1 MSRFLQA
8 LLLSITAV
16 VLMLFTAACASTPD
30 AEPEMAEKEEMAAA
44 PTVKIGVLL
53 PFTGPLGEFGAAFQK
68 AAALAEE
75 HLAQGGYPVEIV
87 YGDTETNPTAAVGVA
102 RKLVDVDQV
111 HVVVGAA
118 ASSSSLAVA
127 ESVTIPK
134 GVPQISYAST
144 SPLLT
149 ILPAD
154 EGQDFLFRT
163 VPSDALQG
171 VVLAGVAV
179 EQGYKNVAIIYVN
192 NPYGQGLK
200 DNFQAAFEAA
210 GGTVSAAVPH
220 DEAVA
225 TTYVAELRKA
235 IEGEPEVL
243 LALSYAGHATIYL
256 REAIENDFITKF
268 LFVDGTRS
276 EQIIE
281 AVGAENLEG
290 MMGTA
295 PGSAE
300 TQSLELF
307 TADYQA
313 KYGELPPLPFMT
325 NVYDSIVIA
334 ALAGLAAEVSGEEV
348 TPAAVRDMLRAV
360 SNPDGDVAEA
370 GAAGVKAAIEALR
383 AGGSINYEGAAGAHD
398 FDASGDVVT
407 PIEVWRYAGGTI
419 ESVRTVEVTI
429 D

>member
-1 MSRFLQA
+1 MKLGVLACVLA
-8 LLLSITAV
+8 LLA
-16 VLMLFTAACASTPD
+16 AACATQPA
-30 AEPEMAEKEEMAAA
+30 AEPEMAEQEEMAAA

-53 PFTGPLGEFGAAFQK
+53 PFTGALAEFGAAFQK
-68 AAALAEE
+68 AADLAAD
-75 HLAQGGYPVEIV
+75 HLAAGGYPVEIV
-87 YGDTETNPTAAVGVA
+87 YGDTETNPTAAVEAA

-111 HVVVGAA
+111 HAVIGAA

-154 EGQDFLFRT
+154 EGQDFLYRT

-171 VVLAGVAV
+171 VVLAGVAA
-179 EQGYKNVAIIYVN
+179 EAGLTNVAILYVN

-220 DEAVA
+220 DEAEA
-225 TTYVAELRKA
+225 TTYVAELRRA

-256 REAIENDFITKF
+256 REAIENDFITQF
-268 LFVDGTRS
+268 LFVDGTKS
-276 EQIIE
+276 QAIIE

-290 MMGTA
+290 MLGTA
-295 PGSAE
+295 PGSAD
-300 TQSLELF
+300 TPSLALF

-313 KYGELPPLPFMT
+313 EYGELPPLPFMT

-334 ALAGLAAEVSGEEV
+334 ALAALAAEVSGAEV
-348 TPAAVRDMLRAV
+348 TPAAVRDMLRTVA
-360 SNPDGDVAEA
+360 NPDGDVAAA
-370 GAAGVKAAIEALR
+370 GADGVQAAIAAIR

-398 FDASGDVVT
+398 FD
-407 PIEVWRYAGGTI
+407 
-419 ESVRTVEVTI
+419 
-429 D
+429 

>member
-8 LLLSITAV
+8 LIIAITAV
-16 VLMLFTAACASTPD
+16 VLMLFTAACASTTD
-30 AEPEMAEKEEMAAA
+30 AEPEMAEKEEMAAT

-87 YGDTETNPTAAVGVA
+87 YGDTETNPTAAVGAA

-171 VVLAGVAV
+171 KVLAGVAV
-179 EQGYKNVAIIYVN
+179 EQGYNNVAIIYVN

-300 TQSLELF
+300 TQSLEFF

-334 ALAGLAAEVSGEEV
+334 ALAALAAEVSGAEV
-348 TPAAVRDMLRAV
+348 TPAAVRDMLRTV

-370 GAAGVKAAIEALR
+370 GRGRSK
-383 AGGSINYEGAAGAHD
+383 GSHRGAAGRRA
-398 FDASGDVVT
+398 ASTTKARQARTTSMRAVT
-407 PIEVWRYAGGTI
+407 WSPQLRSGAMPVAPSRVCALRR
-419 ESVRTVEVTI
+419 SR
-429 D
+429 

>member
-1 MSRFLQA
+1 MLRLLRTLTLYLSA
-8 LLLSITAV
+8 SVLLL
-16 VLMLFTAACASTPD
+16 AACATTPAAEPD
-30 AEPEMAEKEEMAAA
+30 AVEEEPAA
-44 PTVKIGVLL
+44 PVKIGVLL

-68 AAALAEE
+68 AADLAAD
-75 HLAQGGYPVEIV
+75 HLAAGGYAVEIV
-87 YGDTETNPTAAVGVA
+87 YGDTETNPTAAVEAA

-111 HVVVGAA
+111 HAVVGAA
-118 ASSSSLAVA
+118 ASSASLAVA
-127 ESVTIPK
+127 EAVTIPK

-163 VPSDALQG
+163 APSDALQG
-171 VVLAGVAV
+171 VVLAGVAI
-179 EQGYKNVAIIYVN
+179 EQGYTNVAILYVN

-220 DEAVA
+220 DEADA
-225 TTYVAELRKA
+225 PSYVAELRRA
-235 IEGEPEVL
+235 IEGEPQAL

-256 REAIENDFITKF
+256 REAIENDFIKTF
-268 LFVDGTRS
+268 LFVDGTKS
-276 EQIIE
+276 QEIIE

-290 MMGTA
+290 MLGTA
-295 PGSAE
+295 PGSAD
-300 TQSLELF
+300 TPSLALF

-334 ALAGLAAEVSGEEV
+334 ALAALAVEVSGAEV
-348 TPAAVRDMLRAV
+348 TPAAVRDMLRTVA
-360 SNPDGDVAEA
+360 NPGGDAAAA
-370 GAAGVKAAIEALR
+370 GADGVKAAIAAIR
-383 AGGSINYEGAAGAHD
+383 AGNSINYEGAAGAHD
-398 FDASGDVVT
+398 FDANGDVAT
-407 PIEVWRYAGGTI
+407 PIEVWKYAGGGI
-419 ESVRTVEVTI
+419 ESVRMEEVTV

>member
-1 MSRFLQA
+1 MSRFLQV
-8 LLLSITAV
+8 LILSITAV

-30 AEPEMAEKEEMAAA
+30 AEPEATEKEEMAAA

-68 AAALAEE
+68 AAALAGE

-87 YGDTETNPTAAVGVA
+87 YGDTETNPTAAVGAA

-300 TQSLELF
+300 TQSLEF
-307 TADYQA
+307 FKADYQA

-334 ALAGLAAEVSGEEV
+334 ALAALAAEVSGEEV
-348 TPAAVRDMLRAV
+348 TPAAVRDMLRTV

-419 ESVRTVEVTI
+419 ESVRTEEVTLE
-429 D
+429 

>member
-8 LLLSITAV
+8 LILSITAV

-30 AEPEMAEKEEMAAA
+30 AEPEATEKEEMAAA

-68 AAALAEE
+68 AAALAGE
-75 HLAQGGYPVEIV
+75 HLAQGGYPVEIL
-87 YGDTETNPTAAVGVA
+87 YGDTETNPTAAVGAA

-111 HVVVGAA
+111 HVVIGAA

-179 EQGYKNVAIIYVN
+179 EQGYNNVAIIYVN

-200 DNFQAAFEAA
+200 DNFQVAFEAA

-281 AVGAENLEG
+281 AVGAANLEG

-300 TQSLELF
+300 TQSLEFF

-334 ALAGLAAEVSGEEV
+334 ALAALAAEVSGEEV
-348 TPAAVRDMLRAV
+348 TPAVVRDMLRTV

-370 GAAGVKAAIEALR
+370 GAAGVKAAIDTLR

-419 ESVRTVEVTI
+419 ESVRTEEVTLE
-429 D
+429 

>member
-1 MSRFLQA
+1 MSRYVQA
-8 LLLSITAV
+8 LKLLLAAS
-16 VLMLFTAACASTPD
+16 LLLLAACAS
-30 AEPEMAEKEEMAAA
+30 EPAAA
-44 PTVKIGVLL
+44 PEATEDEMPAAAPVKIGVLL

-87 YGDTETNPTAAVGVA
+87 YGDTETNPTAAVEAA

-111 HVVVGAA
+111 HAVIGAA

-127 ESVTIPK
+127 EAVTIPK

-179 EQGYKNVAIIYVN
+179 EQGYTNVAILYVN

-220 DEAVA
+220 DEAEA

-268 LFVDGTRS
+268 LFVDGTKS
-276 EQIIE
+276 QEIIE

-290 MMGTA
+290 MLGTA
-295 PGSAE
+295 PGSAD
-300 TQSLELF
+300 TPSLELF
-307 TADYQA
+307 TADYRA
-313 KYGELPPLPFMT
+313 KYGEPPPLPFMT

-334 ALAGLAAEVSGEEV
+334 ALAALAAEVSGAEV
-348 TPAAVRDMLRAV
+348 TPATVRDMLRTVA
-360 SNPDGDVAEA
+360 NPDGDAAAA
-370 GAAGVKAAIEALR
+370 GAAGVKAAIEAVR
-383 AGGSINYEGAAGAHD
+383 AGNSINYEGAAGAHD
-398 FDASGDVVT
+398 FDANGDVVT
-407 PIEVWRYAGGTI
+407 PIEVWKYAGGSI
-419 ESVRTVEVTI
+419 ESVRMEEVTVE
-429 D
+429 

>member
-1 MSRFLQA
+1 MSRYVQA
-8 LLLSITAV
+8 LKLLLAAS
-16 VLMLFTAACASTPD
+16 LLLLAACAT
-30 AEPEMAEKEEMAAA
+30 EPAAA
-44 PTVKIGVLL
+44 PEATEEEAPAAAPVKIGVLL

-87 YGDTETNPTAAVGVA
+87 YGDTETNPTAAVEAA

-111 HVVVGAA
+111 HAVIGAA

-127 ESVTIPK
+127 EAVTIPK

-179 EQGYKNVAIIYVN
+179 EQGYTNVAILYVN

-220 DEAVA
+220 DEAEA

-268 LFVDGTRS
+268 LFVDGTKS
-276 EQIIE
+276 QEIIE

-290 MMGTA
+290 MLGTA
-295 PGSAE
+295 PGSAD
-300 TQSLELF
+300 TPSLELF

-313 KYGELPPLPFMT
+313 MYGELPPLPFMT

-334 ALAGLAAEVSGEEV
+334 ALAALAVEVSGAEV
-348 TPAAVRDMLRAV
+348 TPAAVRDMLRTVA
-360 SNPDGDVAEA
+360 NPDGDAAAA
-370 GAAGVKAAIEALR
+370 GAAGVKAAIEAVR
-383 AGGSINYEGAAGAHD
+383 AGNSINYEGAAGAHD
-398 FDASGDVVT
+398 FDANGDVAT
-407 PIEVWRYAGGTI
+407 PIEVWKYAGGSI
-419 ESVRTVEVTI
+419 ESVRMEEVTVE
-429 D
+429 

>member
-1 MSRFLQA
+1 MSRILKTLTLFIAASA
-8 LLLSITAV
+8 LVLLA
-16 VLMLFTAACASTPD
+16 AACATEPA
-30 AEPEMAEKEEMAAA
+30 AEPEMAEEEAMAA

-53 PFTGPLGEFGAAFQK
+53 PFSGALSEFGAAFQK
-68 AAALAEE
+68 AADLAGE
-75 HLAQGGYPVEIV
+75 HLAAAGYPVEIV
-87 YGDTETNPTAAVGVA
+87 YGDTETNPTAAVEAA

-111 HVVVGAA
+111 HAVIGAA

-179 EQGYKNVAIIYVN
+179 EQGYTNVAILYVN

-220 DEAVA
+220 DEAEA
-225 TTYVAELRKA
+225 TTYVAELRRA

-268 LFVDGTRS
+268 LFVDGTKS
-276 EQIIE
+276 QAIIE
-281 AVGAENLEG
+281 AVGAANLEG
-290 MMGTA
+290 MLGTA

-300 TQSLELF
+300 TPSLELF
-307 TADYQA
+307 TSDYQA

-334 ALAGLAAEVSGEEV
+334 ALAALAAEVSGAEV
-348 TPAAVRDMLRAV
+348 TPAAVRDMLRTV
-360 SNPDGDVAEA
+360 SNPDGDTAAA
-370 GAAGVKAAIEALR
+370 GAAGVKAAVEALR

-398 FDASGDVVT
+398 FDANGDVTT
-407 PIEVWRYAGGTI
+407 PIEVWKYAGGTI
-419 ESVRTVEVTI
+419 ETVRTEEVTI
-429 D
+429 E

>member
-1 MSRFLQA
+1 
-8 LLLSITAV
+8 
-16 VLMLFTAACASTPD
+16 
-30 AEPEMAEKEEMAAA
+30 MAEKEEMAAA

-53 PFTGPLGEFGAAFQK
+53 PFTGPLGEFGAAFEK

-75 HLAQGGYPVEIV
+75 HLAAGGYPVEIV
-87 YGDTETNPTAAVGVA
+87 YGDTETNPTAAVEAA

-111 HVVVGAA
+111 HAVVGAA

-171 VVLAGVAV
+171 VVLAGVALD
-179 EQGYKNVAIIYVN
+179 EGLTNVAVLYVN

-200 DNFQAAFEAA
+200 DNFQAAFEAG

-220 DEAVA
+220 DEAEA
-225 TTYVAELRKA
+225 TTYVAELRRA

-256 REAIENDFITKF
+256 REAIENDFITQF
-268 LFVDGTRS
+268 LFVDGTKS
-276 EQIIE
+276 QAIIE
-281 AVGAENLEG
+281 AVGADNLEG
-290 MMGTA
+290 MLGTA
-295 PGSAE
+295 PGSAD
-300 TQSLELF
+300 TPSLELF

-334 ALAGLAAEVSGEEV
+334 ALAALAAEVSGTEV
-348 TPAAVRDMLRAV
+348 TPADVRDMLRTVA
-360 SNPDGDVAEA
+360 NPDGETAVA
-370 GAAGVKAAIEALR
+370 GADGVKAAIEAIR
-383 AGGSINYEGAAGAHD
+383 AGGSVNYEGAAGAHD
-398 FDASGDVVT
+398 FDASGDVAT
-407 PIEVWRYAGGTI
+407 PIEVWQYTGGTI
-419 ESVRTVEVTI
+419 ESVRMEEVTVE
-429 D
+429 

>member
-1 MSRFLQA
+1 MSRYVQA
-8 LLLSITAV
+8 LKLLLAAS
-16 VLMLFTAACASTPD
+16 LLLLAACAS
-30 AEPEMAEKEEMAAA
+30 EPAAA
-44 PTVKIGVLL
+44 PEATEEEAPAAAPVKIGVLL

-87 YGDTETNPTAAVGVA
+87 YGDTETNPTAAVEAA

-111 HVVVGAA
+111 HAVIGAA

-127 ESVTIPK
+127 EAVTIPK

-179 EQGYKNVAIIYVN
+179 EQGYSNVAILYVN

-220 DEAVA
+220 DEAEA

-268 LFVDGTRS
+268 LFVDGTKS
-276 EQIIE
+276 QEIIE

-290 MMGTA
+290 MLGTA
-295 PGSAE
+295 PGSAD
-300 TQSLELF
+300 TPSLELF

-313 KYGELPPLPFMT
+313 MYGELPPLPFMT

-334 ALAGLAAEVSGEEV
+334 ALAALAVEVSGAEV
-348 TPAAVRDMLRAV
+348 TPAAVRDMLRTVA
-360 SNPDGDVAEA
+360 NPDGDAAAA
-370 GAAGVKAAIEALR
+370 GAAGVKAAIEAVR
-383 AGGSINYEGAAGAHD
+383 AGNSINYEGAAGAHD
-398 FDASGDVVT
+398 FDANGDVAT
-407 PIEVWRYAGGTI
+407 PIEVWKYAGGSI
-419 ESVRTVEVTI
+419 ESVRMEEVTVE
-429 D
+429 

>member
-1 MSRFLQA
+1 
-8 LLLSITAV
+8 
-16 VLMLFTAACASTPD
+16 LMLFAVACATEPA
-30 AEPEMAEKEEMAAA
+30 AEPEMAEQDDMAAA

-68 AAALAEE
+68 AADLAEE
-75 HLAQGGYPVEIV
+75 HLAAGGYPVEIV
-87 YGDTETNPTAAVGVA
+87 YGDTETNPTAAVEAA

-111 HVVVGAA
+111 HAVVGAA

-171 VVLAGVAV
+171 VVLAGLAV
-179 EQGYKNVAIIYVN
+179 EQGYTNVAILYVN

-220 DEAVA
+220 DEAEA
-225 TTYVAELRKA
+225 TSYVAELRKA

-243 LALSYAGHATIYL
+243 LALSYPGHATIYL
-256 REAIENDFITKF
+256 REAIENDFIKKF
-268 LFVDGTRS
+268 LFVDGTKS
-276 EQIIE
+276 DAIIE

-290 MMGTA
+290 MLGTA

-300 TQSLELF
+300 TPSLEFF

-334 ALAGLAAEVSGEEV
+334 ALAALSAEVSGAEL
-348 TPAAVRDMLRAV
+348 TPAAVRDMLRTV
-360 SNPDGDVAEA
+360 SNPDGDTAAA
-370 GAAGVKAAIEALR
+370 GAAGVKAAIEAIR

-398 FDASGDVVT
+398 FDANGDVAT
-407 PIEVWRYAGGTI
+407 PIEVWKYAGGTI
-419 ESVRTVEVTI
+419 ESVRTEEVSME
-429 D
+429 

>member
-1 MSRFLQA
+1 MSRFIRAVLPVLAIIA
-8 LLLSITAV
+8 LALIA
-16 VLMLFTAACASTPD
+16 AACATQPA
-30 AEPEMAEKEEMAAA
+30 AEPEMAEKEEMAAPA
-44 PTVKIGVLL
+44 VKIGVLL

-68 AAALAEE
+68 AADLAGE
-75 HLAQGGYPVEIV
+75 HLAAGGYPVEIV
-87 YGDTETNPTAAVGVA
+87 YGDTETNPTAAVESA
-102 RKLVDVDQV
+102 RKLVEVDQV
-111 HVVVGAA
+111 HALIGAA

-179 EQGYKNVAIIYVN
+179 EQGYSNVAILYVN

-220 DEAVA
+220 DEAEA

-243 LALSYAGHATIYL
+243 LALSYPGHATIYL
-256 REAIENDFITKF
+256 REAIENDFIKKF

-290 MMGTA
+290 MLGTA

-300 TQSLELF
+300 TPSLALF
-307 TADYQA
+307 TADYQE

-325 NVYDSIVIA
+325 NVYDAVVIA
-334 ALAGLAAEVSGEEV
+334 ALAALAAEVSGAEV
-348 TPAAVRDMLRAV
+348 TPAAVRDMLRTVA
-360 SNPDGDVAEA
+360 NPDGDTAAA

-398 FDASGDVVT
+398 FDANGDVAT
-407 PIEVWRYAGGTI
+407 PIEVWKYAGGTI
-419 ESVRTVEVTI
+419 ESVRTEEVTVE
-429 D
+429 

>member
-1 MSRFLQA
+1 MLRVMRTLTLLIAAVA
-8 LLLSITAV
+8 LVLLA
-16 VLMLFTAACASTPD
+16 AACGTQPA
-30 AEPEMAEKEEMAAA
+30 AEPEMAEKEEMAAPA
-44 PTVKIGVLL
+44 AKIGVLL

-68 AAALAEE
+68 AAVLAEE
-75 HLAQGGYPVEIV
+75 HLAAAGYPVEIV
-87 YGDTETNPTAAVGVA
+87 YGDTETNPTAAVEA
-102 RKLVDVDQV
+102 SRKLVEVDQV
-111 HVVVGAA
+111 HALIGAA

-154 EGQDFLFRT
+154 EGRDFLFRT

-171 VVLAGVAV
+171 VVLASVAA
-179 EQGYKNVAIIYVN
+179 EQGYKNVAILYVN

-220 DEAVA
+220 DETEA

-243 LALSYAGHATIYL
+243 LALSYPGHATIYL
-256 REAIENDFITKF
+256 REAIENDFIKKF

-290 MMGTA
+290 MLGTA
-295 PGSAE
+295 PGSAD
-300 TQSLELF
+300 TPSLALF

-325 NVYDSIVIA
+325 NVYDAIVIA
-334 ALAGLAAEVSGEEV
+334 ALAALAADVSGAEV
-348 TPAAVRDMLRAV
+348 TSAAVRDMLRTV
-360 SNPDGDVAEA
+360 SNPDGDVAAA
-370 GAAGVKAAIEALR
+370 GAAGVKAAVEALR

-398 FDASGDVVT
+398 FDANGDVAT
-407 PIEVWRYAGGTI
+407 PIEVWKYAGGTI
-419 ESVRTVEVTI
+419 ETVRIEEVTI
-429 D
+429 E

>member
-8 LLLSITAV
+8 LIIAITAV

-30 AEPEMAEKEEMAAA
+30 AEPGMPPRKRGWQQA

-87 YGDTETNPTAAVGVA
+87 YGDTETNPTAAVGAA

-171 VVLAGVAV
+171 
-179 EQGYKNVAIIYVN
+179 
-192 NPYGQGLK
+192 
-200 DNFQAAFEAA
+200 
-210 GGTVSAAVPH
+210 GGACQ
-220 DEAVA
+220 
-225 TTYVAELRKA
+225 R
-235 IEGEPEVL
+235 G
-243 LALSYAGHATIYL
+243 G
-256 REAIENDFITKF
+256 
-268 LFVDGTRS
+268 
-276 EQIIE
+276 
-281 AVGAENLEG
+281 
-290 MMGTA
+290 
-295 PGSAE
+295 
-300 TQSLELF
+300 
-307 TADYQA
+307 
-313 KYGELPPLPFMT
+313 
-325 NVYDSIVIA
+325 
-334 ALAGLAAEVSGEEV
+334 
-348 TPAAVRDMLRAV
+348 
-360 SNPDGDVAEA
+360 
-370 GAAGVKAAIEALR
+370 R
-383 AGGSINYEGAAGAHD
+383 AGIQ
-398 FDASGDVVT
+398 
-407 PIEVWRYAGGTI
+407 
-419 ESVRTVEVTI
+419 
-429 D
+429 

>member
-1 MSRFLQA
+1 MSRILKTLTLFIATSA
-8 LLLSITAV
+8 LVLLA
-16 VLMLFTAACASTPD
+16 AACATEPA

-44 PTVKIGVLL
+44 APVKIGVLL

-68 AAALAEE
+68 AADLAEE
-75 HLAQGGYPVEIV
+75 HLAAGGYPVEIV
-87 YGDTETNPTAAVGVA
+87 YGDTETNPTAAVESA
-102 RKLVDVDQV
+102 RKLVEVDQV
-111 HVVVGAA
+111 HAVVGAA

-179 EQGYKNVAIIYVN
+179 AEGYTNVAILYVN

-220 DEAVA
+220 DETEA

-243 LALSYAGHATIYL
+243 LALSYPGHATIYL
-256 REAIENDFITKF
+256 REAIENDFIKKF

-290 MMGTA
+290 MLGTA

-300 TQSLELF
+300 TPSLALF
-307 TADYQA
+307 TADYQE

-325 NVYDSIVIA
+325 NVYDAVVIA
-334 ALAGLAAEVSGEEV
+334 ALAALAAEVSGAEV
-348 TPAAVRDMLRAV
+348 TPAAVRDMLRTVA
-360 SNPDGDVAEA
+360 NPDGDTAAA

-398 FDASGDVVT
+398 FDANGDVAT
-407 PIEVWRYAGGTI
+407 PIEVWKYAGGTI
-419 ESVRTVEVTI
+419 ETVRTEEVTI
-429 D
+429 E